1 MHVCSQ
7 FLPNQGMQMPSTSLR
22 NQVKNHPQKTLS
34 KLLKILLL
42 QVHPDFF
49 ATTNA
54 NANHFLQTTYLQKQ
68 NEKSIQLLNSRLLS
82 KKGDGTGRE
91 ASTLQNQQ
99 SNSMHAAAYASTFQ
113 ETRPFKISLTSR
125 FKTSLLNWTLHPFH
139 KYPPLVHADA
149 TIPQN
154 LVNELKSISDPKKRE
169 VWILNGWIC
178 CILGVC
184 RLLQIKVDE
193 KVEMEVKDLLETTG
207 HTNISRKMNQDSRPF
222 KIQPFSKILKIKD
235 LDALLTSA
243 FPPPRATKPHF
254 LAKKP
259 KHLHIDASSLSPAQV
274 KSLNNPSVYTN
285 LTHAF
290 KAAGFGDAKY
300 YDRVPILVSSLYAK
314 KAGILI
320 IPCDFIQM
328 DSAGSAQLVSYLKE
342 NVLRVW
348 SEFNTWKLY

>member
-1 MHVCSQ
+1 MS
-7 FLPNQGMQMPSTSLR
+7 STSLR
-22 NQVKNHPQKTLS
+22 NKVQIHPQKTLS

-49 ATTNA
+49 ANTNTNA
-54 NANHFLQTTYLQKQ
+54 NNTNANTNAKNSSLETTYLQKQ

-82 KKGDGTGRE
+82 RKSDGTGRV
-91 ASTLQNQQ
+91 AHSLQNQQ
-99 SNSMHAAAYASTFQ
+99 SSIHAAASYENTFQ

-125 FKTSLLNWTLHPFH
+125 IKTSLLNWTLHPFH

-193 KVEMEVKDLLETTG
+193 KVEMEVKDLLEANG
-207 HTNISRKMNQDSRPF
+207 HITISRKMNQDSRPF
-222 KIQPFSKILKIKD
+222 KIQPFSEILKIKD
-235 LDALLTSA
+235 LDALLTST
-243 FPPPRATKPHF
+243 FPPTQTHSLARKPR
-254 LAKKP
+254 
-259 KHLHIDASSLSPAQV
+259 HLHIDASSLSPAQV
-274 KSLNNPSVYTN
+274 ESLKNPSVYTN

-290 KAAGFGDAKY
+290 QKAGFGDAKY
-300 YDRVPILVSSLYAK
+300 YDRVPILVSNLFAE

-320 IPCDFIQM
+320 IPCDFIEM
-328 DSAGSAQLVSYLKE
+328 DTAGSAQLVAYLKA

-348 SEFNTWKLY
+348 NEFNNA